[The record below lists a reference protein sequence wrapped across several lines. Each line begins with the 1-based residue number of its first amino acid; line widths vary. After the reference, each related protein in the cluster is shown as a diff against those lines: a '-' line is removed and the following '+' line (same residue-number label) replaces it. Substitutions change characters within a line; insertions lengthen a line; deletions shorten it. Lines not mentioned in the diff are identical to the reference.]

1 MNLSLFEELKP
12 TLKDK
17 WLDYYEANQR
27 MINKLMDMGCKARYS
42 NHKRP
47 TSDFIIGTVSALEP
61 RLEEYLFCFFLVCDD
76 LGKIVTILE
85 LDFDPELELK
95 RRNKK
100 REEEATTQQTAIIST
115 SQKE

>member
-1 MNLSLFEELKP
+1 MSLSLFEEIKP

-27 MINKLMDMGCKARYS
+27 MINKLMDLGYKYEDSR
-42 NHKRP
+42 HKRP
-47 TSDFIIGTVSALEP
+47 NSDFIIGTVSALEP
-61 RLEEYLFCFFLVCDD
+61 KLEEYLFCFFLVCND
-76 LGKIVTILE
+76 LNKIVEALG
-85 LDFDPELELK
+85 LNFDPELQLK